1 MTKGGLIIRLI
12 DVVLI
17 LLLGFVGISDF
28 TVKTQVKLP
37 QGKSETDVQMK
48 KCQAIIIRID
58 KDGKFELDDGNFKIT
73 GINDIKRV
81 EDELVGF
88 KKIHNDIIAI
98 IEPDLDTIIQ
108 ITVDLIDICERN
120 NILKSIN
127 YEL

>member
-17 LLLGFVGISDF
+17 LLLGFISISDL

-37 QGKSETDVQMK
+37 QGANESNTTIQKS
-48 KCQAIIIRID
+48 QAVFIKID
-58 KDGKFELDDGNFKIT
+58 KDGLFEIDDGINKT
-73 GINDIKRV
+73 PGISDINLIEQRLIDLKKSFHN
-81 EDELVGF
+81 LVV
-88 KKIHNDIIAI
+88 I
-98 IEPDLDTIIQ
+98 IEPDPDSIIQ
-108 ITVDLIDICERN
+108 IAVDLIDICEKN

>member
-17 LLLGFVGISDF
+17 LLLGFISISDL

-37 QGKSETDVQMK
+37 QGVNESNTTIQKS
-48 KCQAIIIRID
+48 QAVFIKID
-58 KDGKFELDDGNFKIT
+58 KDGLFEIDDGINKT
-73 GINDIKRV
+73 PGISDINLIEQRLIDLKKSFHN
-81 EDELVGF
+81 LVV
-88 KKIHNDIIAI
+88 I
-98 IEPDLDTIIQ
+98 IEPDPDSIIQ
-108 ITVDLIDICERN
+108 IAVDLIDICEKN